1 MYALSRGVHKVHIS
15 FRDAANGST
24 MKEQYTD
31 VNIFAAS
38 AKKHTLLAIYSSGI
52 SEKTTRI
59 FPPTNFK

>member
-1 MYALSRGVHKVHIS
+1 
-15 FRDAANGST
+15 

-59 FPPTNFK
+59 FPPTSSRQYAQHVFKID